1 MKKSRL
7 ALLGAVL
14 KSKVQAFFGW
24 PLIAFGILGLCF
36 YLPSPE
42 EYGWGLI
49 ACMFVIL
56 LLGIWLLCL
65 SFRTKRMVAKFR
77 LYVSIL
83 SNQSSM
89 SVYELAM
96 ALGESEQKVTKAL
109 QTMIDRHFFVSA
121 YIDRGRHCLVFPQME
136 QEAREAQAREDA
148 QPHVVVACSV
158 CGGDNRIPLGKRCNC
173 MYCDN
178 LIHG

>member
-24 PLIAFGILGLCF
+24 PLVVFAVIGTLIELTSEAPDPEGIVVGSVFLVCGGF
-36 YLPSPE
+36 
-42 EYGWGLI
+42 
-49 ACMFVIL
+49 L
-56 LLGIWLLCL
+56 LFC

-96 ALGESEQKVTKAL
+96 ALGESEQQVTKAL
-109 QTMIDRHFFVSA
+109 QAMIDRHFFVSA
-121 YIDRGRHCLVFPQME
+121 YIDRGRRYLVFPLME
-136 QEAREAQAREDA
+136 QQAREEQAEEEA

-178 LIHG
+178 LIKG

>member
-7 ALLGAVL
+7 VLLGAVL

-24 PLIAFGILGLCF
+24 PLVVVAVIGILIELTSGA
-36 YLPSPE
+36 PE
-42 EYGWGLI
+42 LEGI
-49 ACMFVIL
+49 VIGSVL
-56 LLGIWLLCL
+56 LVCGGFLLFC

-96 ALGESEQKVTKAL
+96 ALGESEQKVRKAL
-109 QTMIDRHFFVSA
+109 QAMIDRHFFASA
-121 YIDRGRHCLVFPQME
+121 YIDRGRRCLVFPQME
-136 QEAREAQAREDA
+136 QEAREAQAMEDA

-158 CGGDNRIPLGKRCNC
+158 CGGDNRIPMGKRCNC

>member
-1 MKKSRL
+1 
-7 ALLGAVL
+7 
-14 KSKVQAFFGW
+14 
-24 PLIAFGILGLCF
+24 
-36 YLPSPE
+36 
-42 EYGWGLI
+42 
-49 ACMFVIL
+49 
-56 LLGIWLLCL
+56 
-65 SFRTKRMVAKFR
+65 MVAKFR

-96 ALGESEQKVTKAL
+96 ALGESEQQVTKAL
-109 QTMIDRHFFVSA
+109 QAMIDRHFFVSA
-121 YIDRGRHCLVFPQME
+121 YIDRGRRYLVFPLME
-136 QEAREAQAREDA
+136 QQAREEQAEEEA

-178 LIHG
+178 LIKG